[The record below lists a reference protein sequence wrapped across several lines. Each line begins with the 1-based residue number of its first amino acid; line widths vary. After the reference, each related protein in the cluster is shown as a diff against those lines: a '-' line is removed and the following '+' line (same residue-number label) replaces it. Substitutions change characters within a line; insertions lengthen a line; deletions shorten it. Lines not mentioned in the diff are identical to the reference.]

1 MVLIASDARTAFWA
15 IGDSLICFFSVFL
28 PELLAFLSD

>member
-15 IGDSLICFFSVFL
+15 IGDSLIGFFSVSL
-28 PELLAFLSD
+28 LELMAFLSG